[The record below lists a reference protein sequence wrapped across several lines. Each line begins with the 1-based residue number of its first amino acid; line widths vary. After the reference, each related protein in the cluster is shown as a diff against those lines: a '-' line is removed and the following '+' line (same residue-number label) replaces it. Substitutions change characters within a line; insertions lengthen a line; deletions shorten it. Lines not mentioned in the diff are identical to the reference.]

1 MKIGIRVWLRSVIEM
16 QFYIKKI
23 CHILLCNN
31 RKKNPLSHAYLMSKS
46 FSLKFYNSFTSRCE
60 SGLGREASLGFVEK
74 LCKSVHAYCIHSA
87 YCILHTQCNILH
99 IIHRVHRC
107 TNAGIH
113 ITNREWVIEVVPPLW
128 WWKWGSWEKF
138 WVQGSLQWE
147 EFVVWGVGGG
157 LHVVGV
163 GVGLYLSGGRDSWK
177 ST

>member
-1 MKIGIRVWLRSVIEM
+1 M

-87 YCILHTQCNILH
+87 YCILYTECTDAHCN
-99 IIHRVHRC
+99 
-107 TNAGIH
+107 NAQMQAYTSQIGSESLKWCH
-113 ITNREWVIEVVPPLW
+113 HCGGGNGARERNSEC
-128 WWKWGSWEKF
+128 K
-138 WVQGSLQWE
+138 
-147 EFVVWGVGGG
+147 GVCSGFGGVEGMGGG

>member
-1 MKIGIRVWLRSVIEM
+1 MHFLPDISQQQAMKGQDWWTVCISRMKFSINQNKNLLRQSENRNQSVIEVGDRDAVLH
-16 QFYIKKI
+16 KKI

-87 YCILHTQCNILH
+87 YCILHTQCILH

-107 TNAGIH
+107 T
-113 ITNREWVIEVVPPLW
+113 L
-128 WWKWGSWEKF
+128 
-138 WVQGSLQWE
+138 
-147 EFVVWGVGGG
+147 
-157 LHVVGV
+157 
-163 GVGLYLSGGRDSWK
+163 
-177 ST
+177 